1 MFFTNCSYI
10 RYACRSRNRATGPA
24 EEGGEGARPGLAA
37 AERSLEEPAPRPT
50 SLELFIRKT
59 SESRPLPSAIPSL
72 SSSAE
77 NVSSVSD
84 AGAGAGRHAAGTV
97 RSGAA
102 PAWRRAGR
110 ARERERGG
118 AGAGAGEAGQCDAVL
133 LAPLTEDSFLHNLH
147 VRYKRDIIYTY
158 VGNALVSVNPC
169 RALPQYSLELVRAY
183 LARPPYQLPPHL
195 YAITAAAYRWV
206 RDRGES
212 QCIVITGESGAG
224 KTEAA
229 RVCLQCAVVAA
240 AAAAAGR
247 RAPRWPP
254 PARCSRPSATPP
266 PRATTTPAD
275 SIALAAHHII
285 ASSHLPAAAHYIT
298 RFCLQGKLLDIE
310 FDFKGEPVGG
320 HISHFLLEKLLA
332 GPSRTCS
339 VSVPP
344 GCRPGPSQLPAPRA
358 RRTLMR
364 PALVAERLKLQR
376 SWEHYAVLRGAGDGE
391 GGGGAVPP
399 AAPPPPCSPRRT
411 PPPPPPPP
419 PGPRAAQADRDHF
432 QFTKAAMARLGLSA
446 SECGGVLRLLAFL
459 LKLGNVQFEPT
470 TTIDGA
476 LATRLHHEYELRE
489 ACALVG
495 VEAGAL
501 AAALG
506 APPLDDAEGERGRFA
521 SLVRELQTFY
531 NICISSSRDRV
542 SSRVTSC
549 NASKRRDA
557 AVTSRGVAEGSPGSE
572 ESASVE
578 GSACGAACGGCA
590 ACAGA
595 AWARARRDV
604 LLQAL
609 YARLFAWLL
618 ARVNEA
624 IKPAEAGARQ
634 SLGILDVYG
643 FESLAHNGLER
654 LLINYAAERL
664 QAHVTHATLRREQDE
679 YAREQLAW
687 LPLPYR
693 DHDAAADLLD
703 AGPDS
708 VLGCLREAGARGG
721 GDAGLVQRLQRRRHP
736 LLLVLP
742 PDHFHRAAP
751 RRSGP
756 APSGMAR
763 LTSVCRRVAHFAG
776 PVVYSARGMPDKNRD
791 AVCRRCCGVLSAAR
805 EPLLAALF
813 PAPPPHAAPA
823 ARGKYRN
830 ASWTRCGLTWT
841 GSPRR
846 PAALAC
852 RQRALVGA
860 LLRRLPGAPRLV
872 RCLRADPALRPHRFD
887 AALLRHQIRTQGIM
901 DMALLRRAG
910 WCESWCARSVVAR
923 YGVLAPAR
931 AAPPA
936 DPVRAARA
944 LLRPLPIPSAEFAY
958 GRTKVFIRSPR
969 TVWELEA
976 LRAARVEQLVR
987 AAQRAWRRHRARR
1000 RTAAAR
1006 VIQRAWRGRA
1016 RPAAAVAAAAAPSE
1030 RAAAAR
1036 VVWRAWST
1044 RARRAYLLALWRR
1057 LPARHR
1063 SPLCAAWPAPPQPA
1077 LLGRTDALLRRLHH
1091 RWRCG
1096 VFRAAFDQTARNRMR
1111 EKVTASVLFRS
1122 RKALYGASVAHPFV
1136 GDYVRLRA
1144 SGAWRR
1150 GAVGAAGAQDRY
1162 VVFADVVGKVA
1173 RSSGRVA
1180 RCLAVLSTAALLLLD
1195 ARSLRVRRRVPAQ
1208 AVYRLSLSPHA
1219 DDLLVVHVRCAA
1231 QLDSDGEE
1239 LSQCSSRDAPLAPGC
1254 LFAGEGAWRR
1264 RGDVVLRTCHVLE
1277 LATKLFLVVQN
1288 AVGLPPHVNISSE

>member
-1 MFFTNCSYI
+1 M
-10 RYACRSRNRATGPA
+10 
-24 EEGGEGARPGLAA
+24 
-37 AERSLEEPAPRPT
+37 
-50 SLELFIRKT
+50 
-59 SESRPLPSAIPSL
+59 PS
-72 SSSAE
+72 
-77 NVSSVSD
+77 SSVSD

-275 SIALAAHHII
+275 S
-285 ASSHLPAAAHYIT
+285 S
-298 RFCLQGKLLDIE
+298 GKLLDIE

-320 HISHFLLEKLLA
+320 HISHCHTRYETERASGALEGERNFHVLYQLLA

-742 PDHFHRAAP
+742 PDHFQ
-751 RRSGP
+751 
-756 APSGMAR
+756 
-763 LTSVCRRVAHFAG
+763 VAHFAG

-823 ARGKYRN
+823 ARGECHRPPPVP
-830 ASWTRCGLTWT
+830 ATR
-841 GSPRR
+841 SPRR

-1006 VIQRAWRGRA
+1006 VIQR
-1016 RPAAAVAAAAAPSE
+1016 

-1288 AVGLPPHVNISSE
+1288 AVGLPPHVNISSEFEANFGQQIVTISFHVLGGSGAAEGPARLVRRGSRMDVLL